1 MNYVFAA
8 MAFACGS
15 IVPVQAAI
23 NATLRTHLPSPMQAA
38 LISFAVGTL
47 ALLLYV
53 IAERSPLPT
62 ASSLAQVPWWGWIGG
77 VLGAFFV
84 FSSLVVVP
92 KLGAAAMLAIIV
104 AGQMTSSLL
113 MDHFGVLNLVQQAIT
128 PVRVLGVGLVIA
140 GAALVTLAPGK

>member
-1 MNYVFAA
+1 MNYWFAL
-8 MAFACGS
+8 MAFACGA
-15 IVPVQAAI
+15 IVPLQATI

-38 LISFAVGTL
+38 LVSFTVGTL

-53 IAERSPLPT
+53 TVERSPLPT
-62 ASSLAQVPWWGWIGG
+62 ASSVAQVPWWGWIGG

-113 MDHFGVLNLVQQAIT
+113 MDHFGVLNLAQVSIT
-128 PVRVLGVGLVIA
+128 PIRVLGVGLVIA
-140 GAALVTLAPGK
+140 GAAIVTLAPGK

>member
-1 MNYVFAA
+1 MNYLFAA
-8 MAFACGS
+8 MAFACGA
-15 IVPVQAAI
+15 IVPLQATI

-53 IAERSPLPT
+53 IAERSPWPT
-62 ASSLAQVPWWGWIGG
+62 AAAVADVPWWGWIGG

-113 MDHFGVLNLVQQAIT
+113 MDHFGVLGLAQQAIT
-128 PVRVLGVGLVIA
+128 PIRLLGAGMVVA
-140 GAALVTLAPGK
+140 GAIVLMSTK